1 MEGPEIDT
9 GTCGRGAFRTIR
21 EASRG
26 RLKHLVPSLERLFPS
41 LATAVLAGPAHGE
54 DGVTTGRCPRSCEHK
69 RKQNGGIRRRRT
81 ALLSML
87 LLEDENEPI
96 VHRRLWVRPWIA
108 RRQTQGSC

>member
-54 DGVTTGRCPRSCEHK
+54 DGVTKGS
-69 RKQNGGIRRRRT
+69 RRVDARAHVNT
-81 ALLSML
+81 SGNKMVGLD
-87 LLEDENEPI
+87 EDGQLFL
-96 VHRRLWVRPWIA
+96 VC
-108 RRQTQGSC
+108 SF